1 MYLSFLDYWSWNNNI
16 ILLYNQ
22 TKKPKTRRMND
33 MEKLLDVVFQFIDKD
48 ENVKIEPLGKGHIN
62 DSYRVGT
69 ADKEYV
75 LQRIN
80 HNIFKN
86 VHELQNNIHR
96 VTSHIRAKLIEKGV
110 TDVERRVITLIP
122 THEGALYYKDNNG
135 DYWRLMIFIK
145 DSKSYEEITPDLA
158 YRAGMAFGEFQK
170 TLEDIGGEPLFET
183 IPNFHNMEN
192 RLEAFR
198 EAVKANSAGRLD
210 EVADLVKEIE
220 DRAEEMCKAER
231 LHREGKLPKR
241 INHCDTKVNNV
252 LFDNDDQV
260 ICVVDL
266 DTVMPGFVLSDF
278 GDFIRTGANTG
289 AEDDKNLDNVSVNL
303 DIFEAYAKG
312 YLKHAASFLTD
323 TEIENLPYGAKL
335 LTYMQTVRFFT
346 DYLNGDTY
354 YKIAYPEHNLVRT
367 KAQFKLLQSI
377 EENYGK
383 MQQIVK
389 DASRK

>member
-1 MYLSFLDYWSWNNNI
+1 
-16 ILLYNQ
+16 
-22 TKKPKTRRMND
+22 MND
-33 MEKLLDVVFQFIDKD
+33 IIKLKEVVFQFIEQDD
-48 ENVKIEPLGKGHIN
+48 NVKIDPLGKGHIN
-62 DSYRVGT
+62 DSYKVESGN
-69 ADKEYV
+69 KEYV

-86 VHELQNNIHR
+86 VHELQNNIYR
-96 VTSHIRAKLIEKGV
+96 VTSHIRAKLQAKGV
-110 TDVERRVITLIP
+110 SDVERRVLTLIP
-122 THEGALYYKDNNG
+122 THDGALYYKDSNG
-135 DYWRLMIFIK
+135 DYWRVTLFIK
-145 DSKSYEEITPDLA
+145 DSKSYEEINSDLA
-158 YRAGMAFGEFQK
+158 YRAGMAFGDFQK
-170 TLEDIGGEPLFET
+170 MLEDIPGEPLFET
-183 IPNFHNMEN
+183 IPNFHNMES

-198 EAVKANSAGRLD
+198 ESVNANRSGRLD

-252 LFDNDDQV
+252 LFDADDHV
-260 ICVVDL
+260 LSVVDL
-266 DTVMPGFVLSDF
+266 DTVMPGYVLSDF

-289 AEDDKNLDNVSVNL
+289 AEDDKNLENVSVNL

-323 TEIENLPYGAKL
+323 IEIDNLAFGAKL

-346 DYLNGDTY
+346 DYIDGDTY

-367 KAQFKLLQSI
+367 KSQFKLLQSL
-377 EENYGK
+377 EENFDK
-383 MQQIVK
+383 MRQIVR
-389 DASRK
+389 DAAGK

>member
-1 MYLSFLDYWSWNNNI
+1 MSDI
-16 ILLYNQ
+16 
-22 TKKPKTRRMND
+22 
-33 MEKLLDVVFQFIDKD
+33 EKLREIVFQFVEKD
-48 ENVKIEPLGKGHIN
+48 DNVKIEPLGKGHIN
-62 DSYRVGT
+62 DSYKVET
-69 ADKEYV
+69 TDKEYV

-86 VHELQNNIHR
+86 VHELQVNIYR
-96 VTSHIRAKLIEKGV
+96 VTNHIRGKLIEKGV

-122 THEGALYYKDNNG
+122 THNGALYYKDING

-145 DSKSYEEITPDLA
+145 DSKSYEEINPNLA

-170 TLEDIGGEPLFET
+170 ALEDIQGEPLFET

-198 EAVKANSAGRLD
+198 ESVKANKAGRLD
-210 EVADLVKEIE
+210 EVSDLVKEIE

-231 LHREGKLPKR
+231 MHREGKLPKR

-289 AEDDKNLDNVSVNL
+289 AEDDKDLDNVSVNL

-323 TEIENLPYGAKL
+323 AEIENLPYGAKL
-335 LTYMQTVRFFT
+335 LTYMQMVRFFT
-346 DYLNGDTY
+346 DYIDGDTY

-367 KAQFKLLQSI
+367 KAQFKLLQSL
-377 EENYGK
+377 EENYEK

-389 DASRK
+389 DASQI